1 MAKTG
6 IVYVGGDEGLFLLSD
21 PANIGRWRKIG
32 HEFVEKQIVA
42 ILAQNALELSV
53 ALGSDGIWAS
63 QDGGQSWQPRSMV
76 STMFLL
82 AHPASPNK
90 LYAASTNGIRQSADS
105 GLTWDMLD
113 TPSLPKQALQTF
125 LIDLHS
131 PGRLL
136 LGYAQAG
143 LFASNDGGK
152 RWFAVGAGLPSG
164 LRSVAISPNRANRLF
179 ALAGNGLW
187 TSGESG
193 LWVGSAPLAL
203 GSSTGLAVL
212 GGANEA
218 VLVSYGDQGSG
229 YSIARSIDDGA
240 TWELSQID
248 EPLQAPLNLIHSA
261 HYHIDTAWAGT
272 ADGRLL
278 LSSDRGRTWKTIARD
293 LGSIRAIEATR
304 LA

>member
-6 IVYVGGDEGLFLLSD
+6 IVYVGGDQGLFLLSD

-32 HEFVEKQIVA
+32 HEFVDKQIVA
-42 ILAQNALELSV
+42 ILAQNALEVSV

-63 QDGGQSWQPRSMV
+63 QDGGQAWQPRSMV
-76 STMFLL
+76 ATMFLL
-82 AHPASPNK
+82 AHPAAPTS
-90 LYAASTNGIRQSADS
+90 LYAASTNGIRRSDDA
-105 GLTWDMLD
+105 GLSWDTLD
-113 TPSLPKQALQTF
+113 TPGLPKQTLQSF
-125 LIDLHS
+125 LVDPHS
-131 PGRLL
+131 AGRLL
-136 LGYAQAG
+136 VGYAQAG
-143 LFASNDGGK
+143 LFASNDGAK

-164 LRSVAISPNRANRLF
+164 LRSVAVSPNRANRLF
-179 ALAGNGLW
+179 ALAGTGLW

-203 GSSTGLAVL
+203 ATSTALGVL

-218 VLVSYGDQGSG
+218 VLVGYGDQHNPYG
-229 YSIARSIDDGA
+229 IARSIDDGA
-240 TWELSQID
+240 TWELSQVD
-248 EPLQAPLNLIHSA
+248 EPLQAPLNLIHTA

>member
-143 LFASNDGGK
+143 LFASNDSGK

-164 LRSVAISPNRANRLF
+164 LRSVAISPNRVNRLF

-218 VLVSYGDQGSG
+218 VLVSYGDQGGG
-229 YSIARSIDDGA
+229 YGIARSIDDGA